1 MTAKHYPVEQRE
13 RAVKKVLDGAT
24 VRGFPDLAPVV
35 VRTTA
40 GRPAAIPAE
49 LRLPAVSLLTSW
61 SRRCAAGRKST
72 RPALVTATARIAR

>member
-1 MTAKHYPVEQRE
+1 MAITAKHYPIEQRE

-49 LRLPAVSLLTSW
+49 LRLPPELHLPLPRLLEP
-61 SRRCAAGRKST
+61 RLLKPLL
-72 RPALVTATARIAR
+72 PA